1 MLALWVMLPARKR
14 SRIRWTAPMWET
26 VAVWANSPASQD
38 AVALLRPAV
47 ARQRVRA
54 ERAARLVSLLLAL
67 VWELS
72 LCVRMP
78 RRRRNLCQRRCR

>member
-1 MLALWVMLPARKR
+1 MLALWVMLPAQKG

-26 VAVWANSPASQD
+26 AAVWANSPASQD

-54 ERAARLVSLLLAL
+54 ERAARLVLLPLAL
-67 VWELS
+67 VWEQS
-72 LCVRMP
+72 LRL
-78 RRRRNLCQRRCR
+78 RRTWQT